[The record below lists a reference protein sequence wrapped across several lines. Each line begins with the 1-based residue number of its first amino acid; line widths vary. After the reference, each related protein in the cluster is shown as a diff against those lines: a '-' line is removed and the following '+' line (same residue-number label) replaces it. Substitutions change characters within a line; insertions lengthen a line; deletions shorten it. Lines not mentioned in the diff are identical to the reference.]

1 MSFDLPHDDA
11 TALDWL
17 AFEQSGVLT
26 TAQATGLLTEGLV
39 RSRIRTGR
47 WRSIC
52 RGVLLTGNGRL
63 TRDQQLWVAVL
74 AAGTGAVLGG
84 TTAATEAGVR
94 GLPREPL
101 HVLVPAERRAARTVL
116 RRLPVDMAAVHVHR
130 SSVLPPEHLQLG
142 RPPRTTTSRAL
153 VDAAGWARNE
163 AEAQAVLAAGCQ
175 QRRVLP
181 EELREVVAALPRAPR
196 RRLIRQTVDDITGGA
211 QALSEIDFVR
221 LCRRYGLPRPDL
233 QERRT
238 DAAGRTRWLDA
249 YWRAYRLHVEIDG
262 AHHMDVRQWA
272 ADMRRQNDVWT
283 AGDRILRFPAW
294 LVRARPAEV
303 AADLRRALSAAG
315 WRSAAQDAG
324 RPAGFGPPHAI
335 RRHGS
340 WTVTVHTRR

>member
-1 MSFDLPHDDA
+1 MFADLPRDDA
-11 TALDWL
+11 ATLDWL

-26 TAQATGLLTEGLV
+26 TAQATGLLTEGVV

-74 AAGTGAVLGG
+74 VAGTGAVLAG

-101 HVLVPAERRAARTVL
+101 HVLVPAERRAARRVL
-116 RRLPVDMAAVHVHR
+116 RRLPIDMPAVRVHR
-130 SSVLPPEHLQLG
+130 TCVLPAEHVQLG
-142 RPPRTTTSRAL
+142 RPPRTTTARAL
-153 VDAAGWARNE
+153 VDAAGWARDE
-163 AEAQAVLAAGCQ
+163 AHAQEVLAAGCQ

-181 EELREVVAALPRAPR
+181 EELRTTVTALPRAPR
-196 RRLIRQTVDDITGGA
+196 RQLIRQTIEDLAGGA
-211 QALSEIDFVR
+211 EALSELDFVR

-233 QERRT
+233 QRRRT
-238 DAAGRTRWLDA
+238 DATGRTRWLDA
-249 YWRAYRLHVEIDG
+249 YWPAYRLHVEIDG
-262 AHHMDVRQWA
+262 AHHMDVHQWT

-283 AGDRILRFPAW
+283 SGDRILRFPAW

-303 AADLRRALSAAG
+303 AADLRRALTAAG
-315 WRSAAQDAG
+315 WCPAA
-324 RPAGFGPPHAI
+324 
-335 RRHGS
+335 
-340 WTVTVHTRR
+340 